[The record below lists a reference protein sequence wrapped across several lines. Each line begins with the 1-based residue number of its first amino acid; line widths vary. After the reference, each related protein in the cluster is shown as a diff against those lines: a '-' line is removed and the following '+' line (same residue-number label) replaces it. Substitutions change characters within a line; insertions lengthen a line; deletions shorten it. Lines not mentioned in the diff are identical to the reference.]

1 MFGDS
6 IRYFAEMLSSLWRDC
21 PKKKKKK
28 ECNKSPEYKPPVPT
42 EKKKENEVDTKKKL
56 DNSIEKISKT
66 WKTYVRKTKKQ
77 AELENTISKLK
88 ATKKELKKKEENK
101 IKNNNIKNESSKDS

>member
-28 ECNKSPEYKPPVPT
+28 ECDKSPEYKPPVP
-42 EKKKENEVDTKKKL
+42 EKENKVDTKKKL

-66 WKTYVRKTKKQ
+66 WKSYVKKTKKEHQ
-77 AELENTISKLK
+77 LKNTISNLK
-88 ATKKELKKKEENK
+88 ETKKELKKKEENK
-101 IKNNNIKNESSKDS
+101 IKNNNIKNESPKDS

>member
-28 ECNKSPEYKPPVPT
+28 ECNKSIEYKPPVPT
-42 EKKKENEVDTKKKL
+42 EKKENKVDTKKKL

-66 WKTYVRKTKKQ
+66 WKSYVKKTKKEHQ
-77 AELENTISKLK
+77 LKNTISNLK

>member
-28 ECNKSPEYKPPVPT
+28 ECDKSPEYKPPVP
-42 EKKKENEVDTKKKL
+42 EKENKVDTKKKL
-56 DNSIEKISKT
+56 DNSIEKI
-66 WKTYVRKTKKQ
+66 
-77 AELENTISKLK
+77 
-88 ATKKELKKKEENK
+88 
-101 IKNNNIKNESSKDS
+101 